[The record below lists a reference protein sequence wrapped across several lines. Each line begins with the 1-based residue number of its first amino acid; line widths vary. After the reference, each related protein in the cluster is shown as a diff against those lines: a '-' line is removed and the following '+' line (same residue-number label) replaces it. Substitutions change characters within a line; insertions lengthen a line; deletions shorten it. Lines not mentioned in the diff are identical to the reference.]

1 MKHFITVFCAV
12 LLTLPAMAQN
22 TFSIRGRVL
31 DKVTGE
37 TLPGATV
44 QVTGNGQNTGGG
56 ADADGSYKISNLS
69 AGSYTVLASFIGY
82 KPLTQTVKITTQ
94 SVVATF

>member
-1 MKHFITVFCAV
+1 MPGGFSFDMKHFVTVLFSI
-12 LLTLPAMAQN
+12 LLALPALAQN

-44 QVTGNGQNTGGG
+44 QVTGSGQNTGGG
-56 ADADGSYKISNLS
+56 TEADGSYKIANLP
-69 AGSYTVLASFIGY
+69 AGTYTVQARFVG
-82 KPLTQTVKITTQ
+82 QGQ
-94 SVVATF
+94 